1 MKNDGRKIYTVSE
14 LNREIR
20 VVMEDTWPDI
30 WLEGEV
36 SNFRAYPSGHW
47 YFSLKDQDAQISAV
61 MFAGVNRLL
70 KFAIEDGGKII
81 VRGRVSAYA
90 KRGEYQ
96 FIALVAEP
104 SGKGALQLAFE
115 QLKAKLD
122 KEGLFDQSR
131 KKPIPMLPQR
141 IGL

>member
-47 YFSLKDQDAQISAV
+47 YLKTK
-61 MFAGVNRLL
+61 MR
-70 KFAIEDGGKII
+70 
-81 VRGRVSAYA
+81 RY
-90 KRGEYQ
+90 
-96 FIALVAEP
+96 
-104 SGKGALQLAFE
+104 LQLCLQA
-115 QLKAKLD
+115 
-122 KEGLFDQSR
+122 STVC
-131 KKPIPMLPQR
+131 
-141 IGL
+141 